1 MVHKNFKP
9 DQTSRRPSFLN
20 KLLGR
25 FGLILTN
32 SWVQLVV
39 ILATGVFLS
48 IGVYVIG
55 IIFFFD
61 VTNITENFS
70 KYC

>member
-9 DQTSRRPSFLN
+9 DQNSQRASFLN

-48 IGVYVIG
+48 IGVWGTMSLTQVVVRG
-55 IIFFFD
+55 RRWR
-61 VTNITENFS
+61 V
-70 KYC
+70 

>member
-48 IGVYVIG
+48 IGVWGTMSLTQVVVRG
-55 IIFFFD
+55 WRWR
-61 VTNITENFS
+61 V
-70 KYC
+70 

>member
-9 DQTSRRPSFLN
+9 DQTIQRASFLN

-32 SWVQLVV
+32 FWVQLVV

-48 IGVYVIG
+48 IGVWGTMSLTQVVVRG
-55 IIFFFD
+55 WRWR
-61 VTNITENFS
+61 V
-70 KYC
+70 

>member
-32 SWVQLVV
+32 FWVQLVV

-48 IGVYVIG
+48 IGVWGTMSLTQVVVRG
-55 IIFFFD
+55 WRWR
-61 VTNITENFS
+61 V
-70 KYC
+70 